1 MGKNGVENID
11 FLSFLQLKARPD
23 VAGAV
28 LIGICTSLPEMLYR
42 VIGVFVWN
50 TAASIRAWFVGP
62 GVFNILILGAI
73 GGFATRTTIT

>member
-1 MGKNGVENID
+1 MDQNRKTNRGFI
-11 FLSFLQLKARPD
+11 SYLQLKMRPD

-42 VIGVFVWN
+42 VIGVFVWKTSPFE
-50 TAASIRAWFVGP
+50 TALFVGP

-73 GGFATRTTIT
+73 GGFATKTTIT

>member
-1 MGKNGVENID
+1 MGKNGMENLI

-50 TAASIRAWFVGP
+50 TAASMTVVGL
-62 GVFNILILGAI
+62 GLFNILILGAI
-73 GGFATRTTIT
+73 GGFATQTTIT